1 MWFAFLAVTV
11 FRVLLTFEFCCVL
24 YTYLS
29 IDCFR
34 ESSLTDEFGLELFLV
49 LGFELAPETY
59 ALAEVTGLRRVPS
72 ACDIEV
78 VL

>member
-1 MWFAFLAVTV
+1 MMV
-11 FRVLLTFEFCCVL
+11 FSVLFTLEFCCVL

-34 ESSLTDEFGLELFLV
+34 ESSLTEEFGLELFLV
-49 LGFELAPETY
+49 FGFELAPETD
-59 ALAEVTGLRRVPS
+59 ALADVTGLRRVPS
-72 ACDIEV
+72 ACEIEV